1 MQLQTQTV
9 SSSEWK
15 TNKIAKK
22 VLQNVLHNIKFTN
35 TFFTFNNPHS
45 MCINVISF
53 TTIRKLQLS
62 LP

>member
-1 MQLQTQTV
+1 MQLQTQPV

-15 TNKIAKK
+15 TNKTEKK
-22 VLQNVLHNIKFTN
+22 VLQNALQNTKFTN
-35 TFFTFNNPHS
+35 T
-45 MCINVISF
+45 NVISF